1 LRSASAHISKAGM
14 VGTAIKAMAARN
26 DPAARRIGV
35 CIAIADQALAQR
47 MSLLLSGDVGLDVV
61 LGRDDRRDPDVFL
74 ADHAGSQLGPSI
86 IIDDGMQDA
95 DAWDADVRAILPPGV
110 DGELLRATI
119 RVVAAGFV
127 ISEADELH
135 GFSEASPRLDR
146 SSGADNDEIALTSRE
161 GEVLALLAR
170 GASNKSIARALDISV
185 HTAKFHVASV
195 LAKLGARNR
204 SDAVA
209 IGIRRGLVLL

>member
-1 LRSASAHISKAGM
+1 M
-14 VGTAIKAMAARN
+14 TAPG
-26 DPAARRIGV
+26 DPAARRIRV
-35 CIAIADQALAQR
+35 CIAISDPLLKRR
-47 MSLLLSGDVGLDVV
+47 MISLLADDVGLDIAV
-61 LGRDDRRDPDVFL
+61 GRDGGRDPDVFL
-74 ADHAGSQLGPSI
+74 ADDLRAPPGPSI
-86 IIDDGMQDA
+86 IIDDGAQSVDA
-95 DAWDADVRAILPPGV
+95 LDADVRAVLPPSV
-110 DGELLRATI
+110 DAELLRAAI
-119 RVVAAGFV
+119 RVVAAGLM

-146 SSGADNDEIALTSRE
+146 SSGADGDEIALTSRE
-161 GEVLALLAR
+161 GEVLGLLAH

>member
-1 LRSASAHISKAGM
+1 M
-14 VGTAIKAMAARN
+14 TAPG

-35 CIAIADQALAQR
+35 CIAVSDPILAQR
-47 MSLLLSGDVGLDVV
+47 MNVLLSGDVGLDVAV
-61 LGRDDRRDPDVFL
+61 GLDDGRDPDVFL
-74 ADHAGSQLGPSI
+74 ADHLRAQPGPSI
-86 IIDDGMQDA
+86 IIDDGARGVDA
-95 DAWDADVRAILPPGV
+95 LDADVRAVLPPGV

-119 RVVAAGFV
+119 RVVAAGFM
-127 ISEADELH
+127 ISETDELH
-135 GFSEASPRLDR
+135 GFSESPPRLDR
-146 SSGADNDEIALTSRE
+146 SPGADDGELALTSRE
-161 GEVLALLAR
+161 GEVLGLLAH
-170 GASNKSIARALDISV
+170 GASNKSIARELDISV

>member
-1 LRSASAHISKAGM
+1 LRSASARISKAGM
-14 VGTAIKAMAARN
+14 VGTAIKAMTARS
-26 DPAARRIGV
+26 DPVACRIGV

-47 MSLLLSGDVGLDVV
+47 MTLLLSGDAGLDVV
-61 LGRDDRRDPDVFL
+61 QGRDDRRDPDVFL
-74 ADHAGSQLGPSI
+74 ADHAGGQPGPSI
-86 IIDDGMQDA
+86 IIDDGAQGA
-95 DAWDADVRAILPPGV
+95 DALDADVRAVLPPGV

-135 GFSEASPRLDR
+135 GLSEASPQLDR
-146 SSGADNDEIALTSRE
+146 SSGADGEIALTARE
-161 GEVLALLAR
+161 GEVLRLLAH
-170 GASNKSIARALDISV
+170 GASNKSIARELDISV